1 MDTVLHRRML
11 VLALGVAL
19 ALVVAA
25 VAWHMDASAQEPPPP
40 QPVVR
45 TFTVEGAC
53 EFPVKFVESGKEM
66 AILLPGGDILR
77 LFPGGRSTLT
87 NVDTGKQV
95 TLRGGGGGRV
105 TLPQTEGGN
114 LRVTVFGHNVLVVPG
129 EGIFEVRKAT
139 FTLAPPYDVG
149 SKLTILERRG
159 KLVDLCALLA

>member
-11 VLALGVAL
+11 MLMLGAAL
-19 ALVVAA
+19 ALVAAA

-40 QPVVR
+40 QPVDR

-53 EFPVKFVESGKEM
+53 EFPVQFEESGKIME
-66 AILLPGGDILR
+66 IVLPGGDILR
-77 LFPGGRSTLT
+77 IFPGAQTTLT
-87 NVDTGKQV
+87 NLDTGKQV

-105 TLPQTEGGN
+105 TLPQTEGGD
-114 LRVTVFGHNVLVVPG
+114 LQVTVFGHNVLVVPG